1 MREMLLLSM
10 RGARDIV
17 RRQEVTMNN
26 LANVATDGFRKEIA
40 LLKLDSEG
48 NAYRTTSPD
57 LSAGAIRTTG
67 RDLDVAVSGE
77 GWMAIAAPGGTEA
90 YSRRG
95 DLRVDEFGRLINGA
109 GQQILGNG
117 GPITLPPNGKVEIGT
132 DGTVSILPL
141 GQAPN
146 TLAVIDRI
154 KLVNPPASALER
166 GEDGLFRLADG
177 EVAEADANIRLLA
190 GSLEGSNVN
199 AIQSLVT
206 MIDLA
211 RAFESQVKMMKL
223 SKEQQEHLAQVIKL
237 Q

>member
-1 MREMLLLSM
+1 MRETLLLAM

-26 LANVATDGFRKEIA
+26 LANVSTDGFRKEISLVRHETHSSTFRA
-40 LLKLDSEG
+40 TGPDFTPG
-48 NAYRTTSPD
+48 AVRTTS
-57 LSAGAIRTTG
+57 RE
-67 RDLDVAVSGE
+67 LDVAIAGE

-95 DLRVDEFGRLINGA
+95 DLRVDEFGRLVNGA
-109 GQQILGNG
+109 NQQVLGNG
-117 GPITLPPNGKVEIGT
+117 GPISVPPHGKIEIGT

-141 GQAPN
+141 GQSPN

-154 KLVNPPASALER
+154 RLVNPAEEQLVR
-166 GEDGLFRLADG
+166 GLDGLFRMEEGTA
-177 EVAEADANIRLLA
+177 APDAGVRLMS

-199 AIQSLVT
+199 AIESLVT

-211 RAFESQVKMMKL
+211 RAFESQVQMMKL
-223 SKEQQEHLAQVIKL
+223 SKEKQEHLAQLIKL